1 MISKPYLLKM
11 RKLISILFVS
21 AFWFFTSCN
30 SDTFQE
36 HEIGDNLID
45 KSTEVHLIDTF
56 TVRSATVKLDS
67 LLTSGYP
74 DIFRPYTNILFGGY
88 HDDFFG
94 DVRSEFYTTL
104 GLGGAFEMGANEFGN
119 KNIAL
124 QFDSLVFIGFPDARY
139 YGDTLQEQTISF
151 HQLKEEID
159 LPNGQKGFY
168 GHHTIAN
175 DDVAFGS
182 ASFYLKP
189 RKQSVEIKTIG
200 DETIPEIER
209 KRDGLRLRIDDAFG
223 LDIVKRVNANDDTL
237 HNIFKWRKFF
247 NGMVLKPGSENSV
260 LFSFK
265 LGDPGMKLRL
275 YFTYDGD
282 KKGYHD
288 FPVVISRNRTSES
301 TLSYYNFSNFIS
313 DKASTPQDLGRIVEE
328 TEELKSEETD
338 DLAFIQGGIGFYAK
352 VKIPYVENL
361 NNLGV
366 TGGVL
371 KSELIFYPLEGS
383 FDNSIFRLP
392 SSAISVYVTNRD
404 NNRVMVLTDS
414 RGAAL
419 RAVYNYSEHK
429 NESYY
434 SIDLT
439 SYVNSILTNNG
450 QDYEDALLI
459 GFPEESIG
467 NTMDRLVIENDPDS
481 NFRIRLKTTYVVQN

>member
-1 MISKPYLLKM
+1 M
-11 RKLISILFVS
+11 RKLITILFVS
-21 AFWFFTSCN
+21 VLGFFTSCN

-56 TVRSATVKLDS
+56 TVQSATVKLDS
-67 LLTSGYP
+67 VLTSGYP
-74 DIFRPYTNILFGGY
+74 DISRPYTNILFGGY
-88 HDDFFG
+88 HDDHFG
-94 DVRSEFYTTL
+94 DVTSEFYTTL
-104 GLGGAFEMGANEFGN
+104 SLGGAFEMVADINN
-119 KNIAL
+119 KKNIPL
-124 QFDSLVFIGFPDARY
+124 QFDSLVFIGFPDTRY

-151 HQLKEEID
+151 HKLNKEIY

-182 ASFYLKP
+182 SAFYLKP

-200 DETIPEIER
+200 DKAIPEIER
-209 KRDGLRLRIDDAFG
+209 KRDGLRLRIADAFG
-223 LDIVKRVNANDDTL
+223 QDIVNRVNSNDDTL

-247 NGMVLKPGSENSV
+247 NGMVLKPGSGNSV
-260 LFSFK
+260 MFSFK

-275 YFTYDGD
+275 YFTYSGS

-288 FPVVISRNRTSES
+288 FPVVISRNRSSES
-301 TLSYYNFSNFIS
+301 TLPYYNFSNFIS
-313 DKASTPQDLGRIVEE
+313 DKTSTPQDLGRIVEE

-338 DLAFIQGGIGFYAK
+338 NLAFIQGGIGFYAK

-404 NNRVMVLTDS
+404 NNRVAALTDS
-414 RGAAL
+414 RGSAL
-419 RAVYNYSEHK
+419 SAVYNNYTEHK
-429 NESYY
+429 NEGYY

-439 SYVNSILTNNG
+439 SYVNGILTNG
-450 QDYEDALLI
+450 QDFEDGLLI
-459 GFPEESIG
+459 GFSYENIG
-467 NTMDRLVIENDPDS
+467 NTFDRMIIENDPGSD
-481 NFRIRLKTTYVVQN
+481 FRIRLKTTYVVQN

>member
-21 AFWFFTSCN
+21 ALWFFTSCN

-67 LLTSGYP
+67 LLTSGYS
-74 DIFRPYTNILFGGY
+74 NVLFGGY
-88 HDDFFG
+88 HDEFFG
-94 DVRSEFYTTL
+94 EVSSEFYTTL
-104 GLGGAFEMGANEFGN
+104 GLGGAFEMGADANGK
-119 KNIAL
+119 KNVKL
-124 QFDSLVFIGFPDARY
+124 QFDSLVFIGFPDTRY

-151 HQLKEEID
+151 HKLKEEID
-159 LPNGQKGFY
+159 LPNGQIGFY
-168 GHHTIAN
+168 GHHTIAH
-175 DDVAFGS
+175 DEVAFGS

-200 DETIPEIER
+200 DKTIPEIER
-209 KRDGLRLRIDDAFG
+209 ERDGLRLRIDDAFG
-223 LDIVKRVNANDDTL
+223 WDIINRVNADDDTL
-237 HNIFKWRKFF
+237 QNIFKWRNFF
-247 NGMVLKPGSENSV
+247 NGMVLKPGSENSA

-265 LGDPGMKLRL
+265 LGAPGMNLRL
-275 YFTYDGD
+275 YFTYEGGD
-282 KKGYHD
+282 RGYHD
-288 FPVVISRNRTSES
+288 FPVILAAPRQGENG
-301 TLSYYNFSNFIS
+301 LAYYNFSNFVS
-313 DKASTPQDLGRIVEE
+313 DKSSTPQDLGRIVEE

-404 NNRVMVLTDS
+404 NNRVMALTDS

-419 RAVYNYSEHK
+419 RAVYNNYTEHK

-439 SYVNSILTNNG
+439 SYVNDILTNG

-459 GFPEESIG
+459 GFPYESIG
-467 NTMDRLVIENDPDS
+467 NTIDRLVIENDPDS